1 MIDARPGELT
11 GEQGQVTYELAAYS
25 TRVWAFLIDLLPF
38 VALGLL
44 IAIGVSVGEGS
55 TDSDDARELTRTLAL
70 ALGIPLTLLYA
81 PLLLIRRGAR
91 NGQTLGKQAMRI
103 RVVRESGEPVT
114 LGNALMREVVGRQ
127 LLIAFTYGVYA
138 VIDYAWPLWDRS
150 RQALHDKV
158 AQTRVV
164 LAEPV
169 RNSAAGTFTTGLD
182 AHAPQPPL
190 EPVEP
195 AEPAQPA
202 TGSTAPPPAPA
213 DDAPVRDGWLPPRA
227 SS

>member
-11 GEQGQVTYELAAYS
+11 GEPGQVTYELAAYS

-38 VALGLL
+38 VVLGLL
-44 IAIGVSVGEGS
+44 IAIGVSIGEGS
-55 TDSDDARELTRTLAL
+55 TDSDEARELTRTLAL

-127 LLIAFTYGVYA
+127 LLIAFTYGLYA

-169 RNSAAGTFTTGLD
+169 RASSAGTFTTGID
-182 AHAPQPPL
+182 AHAPQP
-190 EPVEP
+190 V
-195 AEPAQPA
+195 EPAQPA
-202 TGSTAPPPAPA
+202 TGSTAPPPPPA
-213 DDAPVRDGWLPPRA
+213 DDTPVRDGWLPPRA
-227 SS
+227 S

>member
-1 MIDARPGELT
+1 VIDAGHGRLGGEP
-11 GEQGQVTYELAAYS
+11 GQVTYELAAYS

-38 VALGLL
+38 VVLGLL

-55 TDSDDARELTRTLAL
+55 TDNDDARELTRTLAL
-70 ALGIPLTLLYA
+70 ALGVPLTLLYA
-81 PLLLIRRGAR
+81 PLLMIRRGAR
-91 NGQTLGKQAMRI
+91 NGQTLGKQAMKI

-127 LLIAFTYGVYA
+127 LLIAFTYGLYA
-138 VIDYAWPLWDRS
+138 VIDYAWPAFDRA

-169 RNSAAGTFTTGLD
+169 GGRAAGTFTTGVD
-182 AHAPQPPL
+182 AHAPDL
-190 EPVEP
+190 P
-195 AEPAQPA
+195 AAAQPG

>member
-1 MIDARPGELT
+1 MIDARPDGVAS
-11 GEQGQVTYELAAYS
+11 EQGQVTYELAAYS

-38 VALGLL
+38 VVLGLL
-44 IAIGVSVGEGS
+44 IAIGVSIGEGS
-55 TDSDDARELTRTLAL
+55 TDSDEARELTRTLAL

-103 RVVRESGEPVT
+103 RVVKESGEPVT
-114 LGNALMREVVGRQ
+114 LGSALMREVVGRQ
-127 LLIAFTYGVYA
+127 LLIAFTYGLYA

-169 RNSAAGTFTTGLD
+169 RPGSAGTFTTGID
-182 AHAPQPPL
+182 AHAPQP
-190 EPVEP
+190 
-195 AEPAQPA
+195 Q
-202 TGSTAPPPAPA
+202 
-213 DDAPVRDGWLPPRA
+213 
-227 SS
+227 